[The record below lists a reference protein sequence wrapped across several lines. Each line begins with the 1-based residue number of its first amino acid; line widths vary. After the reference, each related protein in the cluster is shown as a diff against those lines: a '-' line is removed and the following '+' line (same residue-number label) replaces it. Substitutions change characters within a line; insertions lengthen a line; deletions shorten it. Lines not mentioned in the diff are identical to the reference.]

1 MREATRSDDLER
13 GMDLL
18 ARMPEVMPDEADPYV
33 RLIYDDI
40 RNTLRVPFVNTIFR
54 VLANYPTYLSF
65 VWSQLGPY
73 LRKRSMEHAA
83 DALRAGDG
91 LGPLLE
97 EVRAPAPPNWAGLG
111 DLERIR
117 PFTDAMH
124 YVAPK
129 LLLVAT
135 AFDDELLDH
144 DASDAD
150 DRADEGAGV
159 PLGWI
164 PIGPAEGMISLPLL
178 APREATGGVQP
189 LFEAITR
196 RHGHP
201 LVATFYRALATWP
214 PFLKVVWDYL
224 EPLVGSAAYTR
235 HKEDVIHRALH
246 AVRRLSLPRTGT
258 VAAFGVTEAELA
270 DIHAILAIF
279 RLRLIPDLLLD
290 VTLVKAL
297 LDGGEAARSSR
308 FSVAAPMG

>member
-1 MREATRSDDLER
+1 MMEATWSGDLER

-18 ARMPEVMPDEADPYV
+18 ARLPEVMPDEADPYV
-33 RLIYDDI
+33 RLIYEDI

-73 LRKRSMEHAA
+73 LRKRSMERAA
-83 DALRAGDG
+83 DELRAGDA

-97 EVRAPAPPNWAGLG
+97 EVGAPAPANWAELG

-124 YVAPK
+124 YVTPK

-144 DASDAD
+144 DASDTD
-150 DRADEGAGV
+150 DRADQGAGV

-164 PIGPAEGMISLPLL
+164 PIGPADGMISLPLI
-178 APREATGGVQP
+178 APHQATGQVQA

-201 LVATFYRALATWP
+201 LVATYYRALANWP
-214 PFLKVVWDYL
+214 QFLRVVWDHL
-224 EPLVGSAAYTR
+224 EPIVGSAAYAR
-235 HKEDVIHRALH
+235 HKEDVIDRALH
-246 AVRRLSLPRTGT
+246 VVRGLSLPRTGT
-258 VAAFGVTEAELA
+258 APAFGVSEAEVA
-270 DIHAILAIF
+270 DIRAILAVF

>member
-1 MREATRSDDLER
+1 MPVGAVQEASVMMETTRSGDLER

-18 ARMPEVMPDEADPYV
+18 ARLPEVMPDEADPYV
-33 RLIYDDI
+33 RLISEDI

-83 DALRAGDG
+83 DELRSGEA

-97 EVRAPAPPNWAGLG
+97 EVRALAAPDWAELS

-117 PFTDAMH
+117 SFTDAMH

-144 DASDAD
+144 DTSDTD
-150 DRADEGAGV
+150 DRAHEGAGV

-164 PIGPAEGMISLPLL
+164 PIGPAEGMISLPLI
-178 APREATGGVQP
+178 APREATGQVQA
-189 LFEAITR
+189 LFE
-196 RHGHP
+196 
-201 LVATFYRALATWP
+201 
-214 PFLKVVWDYL
+214 
-224 EPLVGSAAYTR
+224 
-235 HKEDVIHRALH
+235 
-246 AVRRLSLPRTGT
+246 
-258 VAAFGVTEAELA
+258 
-270 DIHAILAIF
+270 
-279 RLRLIPDLLLD
+279 
-290 VTLVKAL
+290 
-297 LDGGEAARSSR
+297 
-308 FSVAAPMG
+308 

>member
-1 MREATRSDDLER
+1 VER
-13 GMDLL
+13 
-18 ARMPEVMPDEADPYV
+18 
-33 RLIYDDI
+33 
-40 RNTLRVPFVNTIFR
+40 
-54 VLANYPTYLSF
+54 
-65 VWSQLGPY
+65 
-73 LRKRSMEHAA
+73 AA
-83 DALRAGDG
+83 DELRTGNA

-97 EVRAPAPPNWAGLG
+97 EVRAPAPANWAELG

-144 DASDAD
+144 DASDTD
-150 DRADEGAGV
+150 DRADQGAGV

-164 PIGPAEGMISLPLL
+164 PIGPAEGMISLPLI
-178 APREATGGVQP
+178 APREATGQVQT

-201 LVATFYRALATWP
+201 LVATYYRALANWP
-214 PFLKVVWDYL
+214 PFLQVVWDCL
-224 EPLVGSAAYTR
+224 DPIVGSAAYAR
-235 HKEDVIHRALH
+235 HKEDVIDRALH
-246 AVRRLSLPRTGT
+246 VVRRLALPRTGT
-258 VAAFGVTEAELA
+258 ATAFGVTEAELA
-270 DIHAILAIF
+270 DIRAILAVF

-297 LDGGEAARSSR
+297 LDGGEAARSSH

>member
-1 MREATRSDDLER
+1 MMEATRSADLER

-18 ARMPEVMPDEADPYV
+18 ARLPEVMPDEADPYV
-33 RLIYDDI
+33 RLIYEDI

-73 LRKRSMEHAA
+73 LRKRSMERAA
-83 DALRAGDG
+83 DELRAGNA

-97 EVRAPAPPNWAGLG
+97 EVGAAPANWTELG

-144 DASDAD
+144 DASDAP
-150 DRADEGAGV
+150 DRAQEGTGV

-164 PIGPAEGMISLPLL
+164 PIGPAEGMISLPLI
-178 APREATGGVQP
+178 APHEAPGRVQA

-201 LVATFYRALATWP
+201 LVATYYRALANWP
-214 PFLKVVWDYL
+214 PFLRVVWDYL
-224 EPLVGSAAYTR
+224 EPIVGSAAYAR
-235 HKEDVIHRALH
+235 HKEDVIDRALH
-246 AVRRLSLPRTGT
+246 VVRRLSLPRTGT
-258 VAAFGVTEAELA
+258 AAAFGVTEADLA
-270 DIHAILAIF
+270 DIRAILAVF

-308 FSVAAPMG
+308 FSVAAPME

>member
-1 MREATRSDDLER
+1 MMEATRSGDLER

-18 ARMPEVMPDEADPYV
+18 ARLPEVMPDEADPYV
-33 RLIYDDI
+33 RLIYEDI

-73 LRKRSMEHAA
+73 LRKRAMEHAA
-83 DALRAGDG
+83 DELRTGNM

-97 EVRAPAPPNWAGLG
+97 EVQAPAPANWAELG

-135 AFDDELLDH
+135 AFDDELLDR
-144 DASDAD
+144 DASDTP
-150 DRADEGAGV
+150 DRSDEGASI

-164 PIGPAEGMISLPLL
+164 PIGPAEGMISLPLI
-178 APREATGGVQP
+178 APHQATAQVQT
-189 LFEAITR
+189 LFAAITR

-201 LVATFYRALATWP
+201 LVATYYRALANWP
-214 PFLKVVWDYL
+214 PFLRVVWDYL
-224 EPLVGSAAYTR
+224 EPLVGSAAYAR
-235 HKEDVIHRALH
+235 HKEDVINRALH
-246 AVRRLSLPRTGT
+246 VVRRLSRPRMGT

-270 DIHAILAIF
+270 DIRAILAVF

-290 VTLVKAL
+290 VTLVKASPRRW
-297 LDGGEAARSSR
+297 GEHAR
-308 FSVAAPMG
+308 V

>member
-1 MREATRSDDLER
+1 MMEATRSGDLER

-18 ARMPEVMPDEADPYV
+18 ARLPEVMPDEADPYV
-33 RLIYDDI
+33 RLIYEDI

-83 DALRAGDG
+83 DELRAGNA

-97 EVRAPAPPNWAGLG
+97 EVRTPAPPDWARLG
-111 DLERIR
+111 DLQRIR
-117 PFTDAMH
+117 TVTDATH
-124 YVAPK
+124 YVTPK

-135 AFDDELLDH
+135 AFDDELLDQ

-178 APREATGGVQP
+178 APHEATGQVQA

-196 RHGHP
+196 RHGYP
-201 LVATFYRALATWP
+201 LVATYYRALANWP
-214 PFLKVVWDYL
+214 QFLQVAWDYL
-224 EPLVGSAAYTR
+224 EPIVGSAAYTR
-235 HKEDVIHRALH
+235 HKEDLIDRALH
-246 AVRRLSLPRTGT
+246 VVCRLSLPRTGT
-258 VAAFGVTEAELA
+258 AAAFGVTEAELA
-270 DIHAILAIF
+270 DIRAILAVF

-297 LDGGEAARSSR
+297 LDGGKAARSSR

>member
-1 MREATRSDDLER
+1 MREATRSGDLER

-18 ARMPEVMPDEADPYV
+18 ARLPEVMPDEADPYV
-33 RLIYDDI
+33 RLIYEDI

-54 VLANYPTYLSF
+54 VLATYPTYLSF

-73 LRKRSMEHAA
+73 LRKRSMERAA
-83 DALRAGDG
+83 DELRTGSA

-97 EVRAPAPPNWAGLG
+97 EVGAPVPPGWATLG

-150 DRADEGAGV
+150 DRADEDTGV

-178 APREATGGVQP
+178 APREATVRVQT

-201 LVATFYRALATWP
+201 LVATYYRALATWP

-224 EPLVGSAAYTR
+224 EPLVSSAAYAR
-235 HKEDVIHRALH
+235 HKEDVINRALH
-246 AVRRLSLPRTGT
+246 VVRRLSLPRTGT
-258 VAAFGVTEAELA
+258 ATAFGVSEAELA
-270 DIHAILAIF
+270 DIRAILAVF

>member
-1 MREATRSDDLER
+1 MIEATRSGDLER
-13 GMDLL
+13 GLDLL
-18 ARMPEVMPDEADPYV
+18 TRLPEVMPDEADPYV
-33 RLIYDDI
+33 GMIYEDI

-83 DALRAGDG
+83 DELRAGNA

-97 EVRAPAPPNWAGLG
+97 EVRAPVPPNWAGLG

-124 YVAPK
+124 YVTPK
-129 LLLVAT
+129 LLLVTT

-144 DASDAD
+144 DASDTEG
-150 DRADEGAGV
+150 RADEGASV

-164 PIGPAEGMISLPLL
+164 PIGPAGGMISLPLL
-178 APREATGGVQP
+178 APHDAAGEVQM
-189 LFEAITR
+189 LFRAITR

-201 LVATFYRALATWP
+201 LVATYYRALANWP
-214 PFLKVVWDYL
+214 QFLQVVWEYL
-224 EPLVGSAAYTR
+224 EPIVGSTAYAR
-235 HKEDVIHRALH
+235 HKEDVIDRALH
-246 AVRRLSLPRTGT
+246 VVRRLSLPRTGT
-258 VAAFGVTEAELA
+258 ATAFGVTEAQLA
-270 DIHAILAIF
+270 DIRAILAVF

>member
-1 MREATRSDDLER
+1 MMEATRSGDLER

-18 ARMPEVMPDEADPYV
+18 ARLPEVMPDEADPYV
-33 RLIYDDI
+33 RLIYEDI

-83 DALRAGDG
+83 DELRTGNT

-97 EVRAPAPPNWAGLG
+97 EVGAPAPPDWAALG

-144 DASDAD
+144 DASDTDA
-150 DRADEGAGV
+150 RADQGAGV

-164 PIGPAEGMISLPLL
+164 PIGPAQGTVSLPLI
-178 APREATGGVQP
+178 APHEAPGQIQT
-189 LFEAITR
+189 LFEAIAR

-201 LVATFYRALATWP
+201 LVATYYRALANWP
-214 PFLKVVWDYL
+214 QFLRVVWDYL
-224 EPLVGSAAYTR
+224 EPIVGSAAYAR
-235 HKEDVIHRALH
+235 HKEDVIDRALQV
-246 AVRRLSLPRTGT
+246 VRRLSLPRTGT
-258 VAAFGVTEAELA
+258 AAAFGVTEAELA
-270 DIHAILAIF
+270 DIRALLAVF
-279 RLRLIPDLLLD
+279 RLRLIPDILLD

-297 LDGGEAARSSR
+297 LDGGGAARSSR